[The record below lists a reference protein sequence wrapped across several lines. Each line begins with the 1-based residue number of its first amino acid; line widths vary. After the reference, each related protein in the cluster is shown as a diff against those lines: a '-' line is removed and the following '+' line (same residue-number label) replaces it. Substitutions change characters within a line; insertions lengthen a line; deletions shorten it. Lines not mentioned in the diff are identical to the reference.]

1 MCLHCEFCFC
11 IESRRCRFE
20 KNGIKTKIQLQNF
33 NEIKINLE
41 ISFREFPICT
51 CKSIL
56 LHWVEVF
63 NRKFMFILFSLFIGS
78 KLTNVHAVIQ
88 FNGFMNL
95 CKIRIF
101 SNQIR
106 CAHDSTMLC
115 LRFKRKSSFY
125 DGASGFVCWCVM
137 QSKFVKLVKY
147 FSENMCAIL
156 KYRPKKILC
165 WIISNGKNRLASSVI
180 HFENL

>member
-1 MCLHCEFCFC
+1 MRVLLEKMNSKKICTRVNISMNFVLEFVTTQEYALCVYIVNSVFALKVDVVV
-11 IESRRCRFE
+11 SK

-41 ISFREFPICT
+41 ILVSRISNMHMQIDIIT
-51 CKSIL
+51 LGRGVQSKVYVHS
-56 LHWVEVF
+56 
-63 NRKFMFILFSLFIGS
+63 LFTFIGS

-101 SNQIR
+101 SNQNR

-115 LRFKRKSSFY
+115 MRFKRKSSFY
-125 DGASGFVCWCVM
+125 DGASGFVC
-137 QSKFVKLVKY
+137 
-147 FSENMCAIL
+147 
-156 KYRPKKILC
+156 
-165 WIISNGKNRLASSVI
+165 
-180 HFENL
+180 